1 MTDERDDEILG
12 RALSRAI
19 ETIDLNQTP
28 FERSRIANAPARR
41 WIFSVWQMATAVGAI
56 VLALAIGSW
65 LTRPTESQPGVAASP
80 TTAASP
86 SAPAPSATASAV
98 IATSMPTWV
107 YFPRDGLPPVGAF
120 ITGYPSTISS
130 RDARIGERVSA
141 LRYHATGQVPTGATN
156 PAALIGTNA
165 PGSGG
170 GQTSITTTVITQ
182 GDLATVEFG
191 LVPGW
196 GVRGAA
202 QSQALLQQLVYTI
215 TEDPGIKR
223 ALITETGKPHA
234 VIDQL
239 VIDKPLSR
247 EDVSGYVGSQ
257 GSGPAST
264 ITSGGTATH
273 GLTLATSY
281 SVDAVAP
288 GLARFV
294 VTLTGPDGAAAT
306 LPSFSAYLDR
316 TEQPDFGKASIYL
329 ELGAEPNPSTGVTV
343 VDRSP
348 LRAIRAVNGFGS
360 PIQVGGPAFVL
371 GLDDA
376 RPWRVFTL
384 SNPTRIVVDIGG
396 APRATS
402 DSVAVYS
409 PRPGDTTGRTLTV
422 SGAARAFEAN
432 AAWRVKDSGGREVAN
447 GFTTASLGTSALWGT
462 FQTTVTIPTTVSGNV
477 TLEMFWP
484 SPRDGAEMGLVQVP
498 LVVR

>member
-1 MTDERDDEILG
+1 MAAAAVLFAVALG
-12 RALSRAI
+12 
-19 ETIDLNQTP
+19 TW
-28 FERSRIANAPARR
+28 F
-41 WIFSVWQMATAVGAI
+41 
-56 VLALAIGSW
+56 
-65 LTRPTESQPGVAASP
+65 TRPTEGQPSVAASP
-80 TTAASP
+80 TASP
-86 SAPAPSATASAV
+86 NSVAPSPTTTPPPAV
-98 IATSMPTWV
+98 VAPSQDRAWV
-107 YFPRDGLPPVGAF
+107 YFARDGLPPTGAF
-120 ITGYPSTISS
+120 VSGTVLSGSPESRIASRITALGSAAAVSTGAS
-130 RDARIGERVSA
+130 E
-141 LRYHATGQVPTGATN
+141 VPTG
-156 PAALIGTNA
+156 
-165 PGSGG
+165 
-170 GQTSITTTVITQ
+170 TTTALTLPASRGIAVRVQ
-182 GDLATVEFG
+182 NGLATVEFNI
-191 LVPGW
+191 PDGW
-196 GVRGAA
+196 GVQGSA
-202 QSQALLQQLVYTI
+202 QSFALLQQLVYTI
-215 TEDPGIKR
+215 TEEPGIKR

-239 VIDKPLSR
+239 VVDKPLAR

-264 ITSGGTATH
+264 ITSGGTATR

-329 ELGAEPNPSTGVTV
+329 ELGAEPNPTTGVTV

-396 APRATS
+396 APPATS

-409 PRPGDTTGRTLTV
+409 PRPGDTTGRTVTV
-422 SGAARAFEAN
+422 RGAARAFEAN
-432 AAWRVKDSGGREVAN
+432 VAWRIKDSANRIVASGN
-447 GFTTASLGTSALWGT
+447 TTASLGTSALWGT
-462 FQTTVTIPTTVSGNV
+462 FQTTVTIPANVSGNV

-484 SPRDGAEMGLVQVP
+484 SPKDGADMGLVQVP
-498 LVVR
+498 LAMR